1 MNSEQIEKKV
11 YEELTSFK
19 DEVITSH
26 LQNEFPDYQKEAKTI
41 VDIVI
46 QSLADTPDEEMLL
59 TDEEIDSL
67 PCLKRYLHRDEKAV
81 ADFKNDV
88 NDREEA
94 RIAKEVLSA
103 AIVSSKQSSKA
114 QLSKVLSR
122 VRAKVEKQPNG
133 YPVTTRYNDPR
144 YMDKAYYEGYERC
157 RQDILKLLEITHD

>member
-1 MNSEQIEKKV
+1 
-11 YEELTSFK
+11 
-19 DEVITSH
+19 
-26 LQNEFPDYQKEAKTI
+26 
-41 VDIVI
+41 
-46 QSLADTPDEEMLL
+46 MLL